1 MNKLKKCTAMILVLI
16 MALSCFVYGNA
27 IKAQAASTQFSISLS
42 SSSVSKGGSVT
53 VTVSVSCSEALG
65 AYSYC
70 LSYDS
75 SVLEYTSGDGY
86 GGGGTISCAGYG
98 DGNIKSAS
106 NSFTFSAIASGSSYV
121 GTGSSD
127 VYTWGEESC
136 SVSNAGAT
144 ITVTA
149 AGSGNNGGDSTTQA
163 ATTQEQG
170 STEAGST
177 ESGESTESTEETSE
191 ETTEEMSDNCF
202 LSSLQITPGELKP
215 EFSKDV
221 YSYETTV
228 PGETTSLA
236 INALPEDSK
245 SSVSIDGNENFEPGK
260 QAHVTIKVTAE
271 TGDTHI
277 YDLTV
282 NVEEIVDTRAV
293 INVNGTDYYF
303 SQDYSKISVPEGF
316 AQSKEKFDGTDV
328 ILYTSPNGQ
337 IKCAYLTDKD
347 GKNGAWYIID
357 LNAKTAVPL
366 INVQSAYKNFIILE
380 PSDNVN
386 KPEGYSSFSY
396 DFGGNTVTAYHVT
409 ENDEVILV
417 YAMSPDSDP
426 SWYRY
431 DTVEKTF
438 VRYNADPV
446 TEKQEEAASDGSFF
460 DQHKDKVLTI
470 CIIVV
475 VVMFFLIIILACM
488 LVRVIR
494 KGLPEDDE
502 PDDPNNPDKMTDED
516 IDTDAIDDAGDNVES
531 NANED
536 IHANAIDNAGDS
548 VEADATDDTGDSVEA
563 DVTDDA
569 DDNIEADATDDTDD
583 ANVDSETSE
592 TSSVI
597 DVADNSEIMD
607 DSAKADT
614 IDDTADSD
622 SSEDSEQLVLNESSD
637 KDSIEASSIPEIKA
651 KTEPAEA
658 DTTDLQA
665 TTEEAVATDTTEAEQ
680 PEPDANASVKE
691 TAAATHDG
699 MTELKAKPATKAENI
714 TSTRLSAG
722 AKKEQ
727 ELTPAEEI
735 VKKAAKYSSMNTAD
749 LSEVFNMAEA
759 IINHEDPKKNA
770 GSLQFKP
777 IKQNAPED
785 KKEK

>member
-1 MNKLKKCTAMILVLI
+1 MNKLKKYTAMALILI
-16 MALSCFVYGNA
+16 MTLSCFVYGNA

-136 SVSNAGAT
+136 SISNAGAT

-149 AGSGNNGGDSTTQA
+149 AGGGNNGGDSTTQA
-163 ATTQEQG
+163 PATTQEQG

-177 ESGESTESTEETSE
+177 TESGESTEDTEDTSE

-245 SSVSIDGNENFEPGK
+245 SSVSIEGNENFEPGK

-277 YDLTV
+277 YDLMV

-303 SQDYSKISVPEGF
+303 SQDYGKISVPEGF
-316 AQSKEKFDGTDV
+316 AQSKEKFGDTEI

-357 LNAKTAVPL
+357 LDAKTAVPL

-380 PSDNVN
+380 PDDSVS

-396 DFGGNTVTAYHVT
+396 DFDGNTVTAYHVT
-409 ENDEVILV
+409 ENDEIILV

-426 SWYRY
+426 SWHRY

-438 VRYNADPV
+438 VRYTADPA
-446 TEKQEEAASDGSFF
+446 TEKQEEAATGGSFF

-470 CIIVV
+470 CIVVV

-502 PDDPNNPDKMTDED
+502 PDDPNDPDKMSAED
-516 IDTDAIDDAGDNVES
+516 IEADAIDDAGESVESETGDDVDDSVDAHAGDGTGESVES
-531 NANED
+531 NAGED
-536 IHANAIDNAGDS
+536 VNSDAIDIAGTTVNPTATS
-548 VEADATDDTGDSVEA
+548 DAI
-563 DVTDDA
+563 
-569 DDNIEADATDDTDD
+569 N
-583 ANVDSETSE
+583 
-592 TSSVI
+592 
-597 DVADNSEIMD
+597 
-607 DSAKADT
+607 
-614 IDDTADSD
+614 ADSNN
-622 SSEDSEQLVLNESSD
+622 SEDSEQLVLNEASD

-651 KTEPAEA
+651 ETDSAES
-658 DTTDLQA
+658 DTVDSQD
-665 TTEEAVATDTTEAEQ
+665 TTEETVATDTTEAEQ

-699 MTELKAKPATKAENI
+699 MTELKAEPAAKAENI
-714 TSTRLSAG
+714 TSTRLSAD

-735 VKKAAKYSSMNTAD
+735 VKKAAQYSSMNTAD

-759 IINHEDPKKNA
+759 IINHEDPKKNT

-777 IKQNAPED
+777 IKQNASEG

>member
-177 ESGESTESTEETSE
+177 ESGESTESTEGTSE

-260 QAHVTIKVTAE
+260 QAHVTIKITAE

-380 PSDNVN
+380 PSDNVS

-446 TEKQEEAASDGSFF
+446 TENQEEAASDGSFF

-502 PDDPNNPDKMTDED
+502 PDDPNDPDKMADED

-536 IHANAIDNAGDS
+536 IHTNAIDNAGDS
-548 VEADATDDTGDSVEA
+548 VESDATDDAGDSVES
-563 DVTDDA
+563 
-569 DDNIEADATDDTDD
+569 DATNDADD

-592 TSSVI
+592 TSSVT
-597 DVADNSEIMD
+597 DVADNSEIVD

-614 IDDTADSD
+614 IDDTVDSD

-637 KDSIEASSIPEIKA
+637 KDSIEASSIPEIKV
-651 KTEPAEA
+651 KTKPAEA

-699 MTELKAKPATKAENI
+699 MTELKAEPATKAENI
-714 TSTRLSAG
+714 TSTRLSAD

>member
-149 AGSGNNGGDSTTQA
+149 VGSGNNGGDSTTQA

-380 PSDNVN
+380 PSDNVS

-470 CIIVV
+470 CIIIV

-502 PDDPNNPDKMTDED
+502 PDDPNDPDKMTDED

-548 VEADATDDTGDSVEA
+548 VESDATDDA
-563 DVTDDA
+563 
-569 DDNIEADATDDTDD
+569 DD
-583 ANVDSETSE
+583 ANVDSDASE
-592 TSSVI
+592 TSSVT
-597 DVADNSEIMD
+597 DVADNSEIVD

-622 SSEDSEQLVLNESSD
+622 SSEDSEQLVLNEPSD

-699 MTELKAKPATKAENI
+699 MTELKAEPATKAENI

>member
-380 PSDNVN
+380 PSDNVS

-446 TEKQEEAASDGSFF
+446 TEKQEEAASNGSFF

-502 PDDPNNPDKMTDED
+502 PDDPNDPDKMADED

-548 VEADATDDTGDSVEA
+548 VESDATDDT
-563 DVTDDA
+563 
-569 DDNIEADATDDTDD
+569 DDNIEADTTDDADD

-592 TSSVI
+592 TSSVT

-637 KDSIEASSIPEIKA
+637 KDSIEASSIPEIKT
-651 KTEPAEA
+651 KTKPAEA

-699 MTELKAKPATKAENI
+699 MTELKAEPATKAENI
-714 TSTRLSAG
+714 TSTRLSAD

>member
-502 PDDPNNPDKMTDED
+502 PDDPNDPDKMTD
-516 IDTDAIDDAGDNVES
+516 
-531 NANED
+531 ED

-548 VEADATDDTGDSVEA
+548 VEANATDDTGDSVEA

-569 DDNIEADATDDTDD
+569 DDNIEADTTDDADD

-592 TSSVI
+592 TSSVT
-597 DVADNSEIMD
+597 DVADNSEIVD

-699 MTELKAKPATKAENI
+699 MTELKAEPATKAENI

-777 IKQNAPED
+777 IKQNAPE
-785 KKEK
+785 EK

>member
-380 PSDNVN
+380 PSDNVS

-446 TEKQEEAASDGSFF
+446 TEKQEEAASNGSFF

-502 PDDPNNPDKMTDED
+502 PDDPNDPDKMADED

-548 VEADATDDTGDSVEA
+548 VESDPQMMPAIVLSQMPQM
-563 DVTDDA
+563 
-569 DDNIEADATDDTDD
+569 IP
-583 ANVDSETSE
+583 
-592 TSSVI
+592 
-597 DVADNSEIMD
+597 
-607 DSAKADT
+607 T
-614 IDDTADSD
+614 IILRQIPQMMPMMQMLILRHQKPVVLPTLQTTQKLWMTLLRQTLQTILRDSD
-622 SSEDSEQLVLNESSD
+622 SSKDSEQLVLNESSD

-651 KTEPAEA
+651 KTKPAEA

-699 MTELKAKPATKAENI
+699 MTELKAEPATKAENI

-735 VKKAAKYSSMNTAD
+735 VKKAAQYSSMNTAD
-749 LSEVFNMAEA
+749 PVRGIQPWRSD
-759 IINHEDPKKNA
+759 HQP
-770 GSLQFKP
+770 
-777 IKQNAPED
+777 
-785 KKEK
+785 

>member
-170 STEAGST
+170 STQAGST

-380 PSDNVN
+380 PSDNVS

-502 PDDPNNPDKMTDED
+502 PDDPNDPDKMADED

-548 VEADATDDTGDSVEA
+548 VEANATDDAG
-563 DVTDDA
+563 
-569 DDNIEADATDDTDD
+569 DNIEADATNDADD

-592 TSSVI
+592 TSSVT
-597 DVADNSEIMD
+597 DVADNSEIVD

-614 IDDTADSD
+614 IDDTVDSD

-637 KDSIEASSIPEIKA
+637 KDSIEASSIPEIKV
-651 KTEPAEA
+651 KTKPAEA

-699 MTELKAKPATKAENI
+699 MTELKAEPATKAENI
-714 TSTRLSAG
+714 TSTRLSAD

-727 ELTPAEEI
+727 ELTPAEQI
-735 VKKAAKYSSMNTAD
+735 VKKAAQYSSMNTAD